1 MSVQLATFSRM
12 SESLSRAEK
21 IEDHTGSSM
30 EEWAG
35 TMDAAGLRD
44 MKQSEQVQMLLPL
57 MKDQQEAQRLLW
69 ARRIAAEYR
78 QL

>member
-1 MSVQLATFSRM
+1 M

-21 IEDHTGSSM
+21 IEDHAGSSM
-30 EEWAG
+30 DEWAG
-35 TMDAAGLRD
+35 TMDSAGLRC

-57 MKDQQEAQRLLW
+57 TKDRQESQRLLW
-69 ARRIAAEYR
+69 ARRIASEYR